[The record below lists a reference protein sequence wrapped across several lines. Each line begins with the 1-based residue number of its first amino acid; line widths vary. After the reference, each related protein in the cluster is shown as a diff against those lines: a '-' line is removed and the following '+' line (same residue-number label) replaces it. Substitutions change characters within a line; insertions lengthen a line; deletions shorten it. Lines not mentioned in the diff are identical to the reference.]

1 MRGDGKREAIP
12 ERGKAHRPESMWA
25 IFDQQTAI
33 EHIEI
38 PEGVISIKDKA
49 FEGND
54 IIKRVKFPDSL
65 LKIGFSAFSGCISIT
80 DIELNEGGQPI
91 YYYIISVE

>member
-33 EHIEI
+33 EHI
-38 PEGVISIKDKA
+38 
-49 FEGND
+49 
-54 IIKRVKFPDSL
+54 DSL
-65 LKIGFSAFSGCISIT
+65 KIT
-80 DIELNEGGQPI
+80 EGAGA
-91 YYYIISVE
+91 